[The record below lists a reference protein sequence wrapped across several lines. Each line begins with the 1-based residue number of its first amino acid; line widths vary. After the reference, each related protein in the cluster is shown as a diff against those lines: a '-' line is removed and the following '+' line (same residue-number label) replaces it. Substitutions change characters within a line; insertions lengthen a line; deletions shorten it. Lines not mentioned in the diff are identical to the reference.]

1 METQY
6 VFIKGVPTEA
16 QKRVSGS
23 LELELQVAVTIL
35 SWDIVTML
43 KASSKAVCVQLPS
56 HPSTPFYC
64 VRTSSMHIRCWV
76 KSISHLSSPSSP
88 IPSAITFP
96 SPLHVIFVLK
106 PTKSTKFCHYVHG
119 CGTP

>member
-6 VFIKGVPTEA
+6 VFISGVPTEA

-43 KASSKAVCVQLPS
+43 KASSKAVCAFNCPAIPPS
-56 HPSTPFYC
+56 PFLLCENFIHVYNVFGLSLSPIC
-64 VRTSSMHIRCWV
+64 P
-76 KSISHLSSPSSP
+76 LQAPQSSP
-88 IPSAITFP
+88 PSLFLP
-96 SPLHVIFVLK
+96 YFM
-106 PTKSTKFCHYVHG
+106 
-119 CGTP
+119 